1 MITSILF
8 RKKIIFRGESILRG
22 DEKSKRVKNFLKK
35 TYLQTFF
42 YFCHKILYSCSGNK
56 EFFMH
61 YGVKST
67 KLGYIPCDFNNNF
80 FQDQINKNKLSK
92 KIIKKNIGIKDD
104 DLVLAMCCSFTKRKR
119 PADLIT
125 AVKKLDTSNN
135 IFLLFIGDGP
145 ERSTIELS
153 LKNTGIRYYI
163 TGFLGQN
170 EISKYYIVSDIS
182 LVLSDYDPSPKALNE
197 AMNFSNCIIA
207 TKNVGTSDDLIK
219 NNINGYIINAGD
231 IGALSK
237 IINYLNKDRE
247 RIQTM
252 GSKSLKIVSEFNYT
266 KDAESIAEA
275 ILEITK

>member
-1 MITSILF
+1 M
-8 RKKIIFRGESILRG
+8 
-22 DEKSKRVKNFLKK
+22 
-35 TYLQTFF
+35 LQF
-42 YFCHKILYSCSGNK
+42 Y
-56 EFFMH
+56 
-61 YGVKST
+61 
-67 KLGYIPCDFNNNF
+67 
-80 FQDQINKNKLSK
+80 
-92 KIIKKNIGIKDD
+92 
-104 DLVLAMCCSFTKRKR
+104 KRKR